1 MFHITKRPDFKVVRL
16 FKFKNGS
23 TMVRLITQYSL
34 LLLFTAALFNSCYY
48 DNEEYLYSSV
58 PCDNT
63 FTFTSRIAPLVAQQC
78 ASGCHEGAN
87 PSAGLSLTTYDEIK
101 AIVDNGGFAG
111 SLDGT
116 NGYSIMPKG
125 TTGLSTCD
133 KNAVN
138 DWIVAGALNN

>member
-1 MFHITKRPDFKVVRL
+1 M
-16 FKFKNGS
+16 
-23 TMVRLITQYSL
+23 L
-34 LLLFTAALFNSCYY
+34 LLTMTMLFTACYY
-48 DNEEYLYSSV
+48 DNEEYLYSAT

-87 PSAGLSLTTYDEIK
+87 PSASLSLTTYDEIK

-125 TTGLSTCD
+125 TTGLNACD
-133 KNAVN
+133 KTAVN
-138 DWIVAGALNN
+138 DWIGAGAPNN

>member
-1 MFHITKRPDFKVVRL
+1 MLGVT
-16 FKFKNGS
+16 
-23 TMVRLITQYSL
+23 
-34 LLLFTAALFNSCYY
+34 LFNSCYY
-48 DNEEYLYSSV
+48 DNEEFLYSST

-111 SLDGT
+111 SLDGS

-125 TTGLSTCD
+125 TTGLSSCD
-133 KNAVN
+133 KTAVN
-138 DWIVAGALNN
+138 AWITAGAPNN

>member
-1 MFHITKRPDFKVVRL
+1 MAHLTTKSVLTLMLGV
-16 FKFKNGS
+16 
-23 TMVRLITQYSL
+23 T
-34 LLLFTAALFNSCYY
+34 LFNSCYY
-48 DNEEYLYSSV
+48 DNEEYLYSAT

-78 ASGCHEGAN
+78 ANGCHEGAN

-111 SLDGT
+111 SLDGS

-133 KNAVN
+133 KAAVN
-138 DWIVAGALNN
+138 AWITAGAPNN

>member
-1 MFHITKRPDFKVVRL
+1 M
-16 FKFKNGS
+16 
-23 TMVRLITQYSL
+23 MVRLITKTSML
-34 LLLFTAALFNSCYY
+34 LLTMTMLLTACYY
-48 DNEEYLYSSV
+48 DNEEYLYSAT

-101 AIVDNGGFAG
+101 AIVDNGGFTG

-138 DWIVAGALNN
+138 DWIGAGALNN

>member
-1 MFHITKRPDFKVVRL
+1 MARLTTKSFL
-16 FKFKNGS
+16 
-23 TMVRLITQYSL
+23 TIL
-34 LLLFTAALFNSCYY
+34 LAVTLFNSCYY
-48 DNEEYLYSSV
+48 DNEEFLYSST

-111 SLDGT
+111 SLDGS

-125 TTGLSTCD
+125 TTGLSSCD
-133 KNAVN
+133 KTAVN
-138 DWIVAGALNN
+138 AWITAGAPNN

>member
-1 MFHITKRPDFKVVRL
+1 MVRSITK
-16 FKFKNGS
+16 
-23 TMVRLITQYSL
+23 YSL

-48 DNEEYLYSSV
+48 DNEEYLYSTT

-111 SLDGT
+111 SLDGS

-125 TTGLSTCD
+125 TSGLSTCD
-133 KNAVN
+133 KTAVN
-138 DWIVAGALNN
+138 AWITAGAPNN

>member
-1 MFHITKRPDFKVVRL
+1 
-16 FKFKNGS
+16 
-23 TMVRLITQYSL
+23 MVRLITKYSL

-63 FTFTSRIAPLVAQQC
+63 YTFTNRIAPLVAQQC

-87 PSAGLSLTTYDEIK
+87 PIAGLSLTTYDEIK

-138 DWIVAGALNN
+138 DWIGAGALNN

>member
-1 MFHITKRPDFKVVRL
+1 MAHLTTKSVLALMLGV
-16 FKFKNGS
+16 
-23 TMVRLITQYSL
+23 T
-34 LLLFTAALFNSCYY
+34 LFNSCYY
-48 DNEEYLYSSV
+48 DNEEFLYSST

-111 SLDGT
+111 SLDGS

-125 TTGLSTCD
+125 TTGLSSCD
-133 KNAVN
+133 KTAVN
-138 DWIVAGALNN
+138 AWITAGAPNN

>member
-1 MFHITKRPDFKVVRL
+1 MVHSITK
-16 FKFKNGS
+16 
-23 TMVRLITQYSL
+23 YSL
-34 LLLFTAALFNSCYY
+34 LLLFTAALFNSCYF
-48 DNEEYLYSSV
+48 DNEEYLYSSA

-87 PSAGLSLTTYDEIK
+87 PSASLSLTTYDEIK

-125 TTGLSTCD
+125 TTGLNACD
-133 KNAVN
+133 NTAIT
-138 DWIVAGALNN
+138 DWIGAGAPNN

>member
-1 MFHITKRPDFKVVRL
+1 
-16 FKFKNGS
+16 
-23 TMVRLITQYSL
+23 MVRLTTKMSL
-34 LLLFTAALFNSCYY
+34 LLLSMTMLLTACYY
-48 DNEEYLYSSV
+48 DNEEYLYSST

-111 SLDGT
+111 SLDGS

-133 KNAVN
+133 KTAVSA
-138 DWIVAGALNN
+138 WITAGAPNN

>member
-1 MFHITKRPDFKVVRL
+1 
-16 FKFKNGS
+16 
-23 TMVRLITQYSL
+23 MVRLITKYSL

-63 FTFTSRIAPLVAQQC
+63 YTFTSRIAPLVAQQC

-87 PSAGLSLTTYDEIK
+87 PNAGLSLTTYDEIK
-101 AIVDNGGFAG
+101 AIVDNGGFTG

-138 DWIVAGALNN
+138 AWITAGAPNN

>member
-1 MFHITKRPDFKVVRL
+1 MAHLTTKSVLTLMLGV
-16 FKFKNGS
+16 
-23 TMVRLITQYSL
+23 T
-34 LLLFTAALFNSCYY
+34 LFNSCYY
-48 DNEEYLYSSV
+48 DNEEYLYSST

-111 SLDGT
+111 SLDGS

-125 TTGLSTCD
+125 TTGLSSCD
-133 KNAVN
+133 KTAVN
-138 DWIVAGALNN
+138 AWITAGAPNN

>member
-1 MFHITKRPDFKVVRL
+1 MVHSITK
-16 FKFKNGS
+16 
-23 TMVRLITQYSL
+23 YSL

-48 DNEEYLYSSV
+48 DNEEYLYSSA

-87 PSAGLSLTTYDEIK
+87 PSASLSLTTYDEIK

-125 TTGLSTCD
+125 TTGLNACD
-133 KNAVN
+133 KTAVN
-138 DWIVAGALNN
+138 NWIGAGAPNN

>member
-1 MFHITKRPDFKVVRL
+1 M
-16 FKFKNGS
+16 
-23 TMVRLITQYSL
+23 
-34 LLLFTAALFNSCYY
+34 LFTAALFNSCYY

-63 FTFTSRIAPLVAQQC
+63 YTFTSRIAPLVAQQC

-138 DWIVAGALNN
+138 DWIGGGALNN

>member
-1 MFHITKRPDFKVVRL
+1 MA
-16 FKFKNGS
+16 
-23 TMVRLITQYSL
+23 RLITKYSL

-87 PSAGLSLTTYDEIK
+87 PSAGLSLTTYEEIK
-101 AIVDNGGFAG
+101 AIVDNGGFVG
-111 SLDGT
+111 SLDGS

-125 TTGLSTCD
+125 TSGLNACD

-138 DWIVAGALNN
+138 AWIGAGALNN

>member
-1 MFHITKRPDFKVVRL
+1 
-16 FKFKNGS
+16 
-23 TMVRLITQYSL
+23 MVRLTTKTSML
-34 LLLFTAALFNSCYY
+34 LLTVTMLLTACYY
-48 DNEEYLYSSV
+48 DNEEYLYSAT

-125 TTGLSTCD
+125 TTGLNTCD
-133 KNAVN
+133 KTAVN
-138 DWIVAGALNN
+138 AWITAGAPNN

>member
-1 MFHITKRPDFKVVRL
+1 MHLRFK
-16 FKFKNGS
+16 
-23 TMVRLITQYSL
+23 ISL
-34 LLLFTAALFNSCYY
+34 LLLLIVASFNSCYY
-48 DNEEYLYSSV
+48 DNEEDLYSSA

-111 SLDGT
+111 SLDGS

-125 TTGLSTCD
+125 TAGLSTCD
-133 KNAVN
+133 KTAVN
-138 DWIVAGALNN
+138 AWISEGALNN

>member
-1 MFHITKRPDFKVVRL
+1 MLGVT
-16 FKFKNGS
+16 
-23 TMVRLITQYSL
+23 
-34 LLLFTAALFNSCYY
+34 LFNSCYY
-48 DNEEYLYSSV
+48 DNEEYLYSST

-87 PSAGLSLTTYDEIK
+87 PSAGLSLTNYDEIK

-111 SLDGT
+111 SLDGS

-125 TTGLSTCD
+125 TSGLSACD
-133 KNAVN
+133 KTAVN
-138 DWIVAGALNN
+138 AWITAGAPNN